1 MCREESNVDRTGEI
15 QQASAQDAQDELMNL
30 LTIMYIVVQET
41 LNDPEDMASTEAKL
55 RMYHSF
61 RGHASSVALGRRAR
75 C

>member
-1 MCREESNVDRTGEI
+1 MARTWCNCLGCREKSNVARTGEI

-55 RMYHSF
+55 RM
-61 RGHASSVALGRRAR
+61 
-75 C
+75 

>member
-1 MCREESNVDRTGEI
+1 
-15 QQASAQDAQDELMNL
+15 MNL

-41 LNDPEDMASTEAKL
+41 LDDPEDMASTEAKL

-61 RGHASSVALGRRAR
+61 RGHASSMALGRRAR

>member
-1 MCREESNVDRTGEI
+1 MCREKSNVDRTGEI
-15 QQASAQDAQDELMNL
+15 QQANAQDAQDELMNL

-55 RMYHSF
+55 RMYHIC
-61 RGHASSVALGRRAR
+61 RGHASSVARRRRTR